1 MSITTADPIAV
12 PRPEAARLVGL
23 SDKELK
29 RAIDQGELEAHWR
42 GRKCLVDYAD
52 LHAWYKALPPQSPA
66 A

>member
-1 MSITTADPIAV
+1 MSTSTADPIAL
-12 PRPEAARLVGL
+12 PRPEAAQRVGL

-29 RAIDQGELEAHWR
+29 RAIDDGELEAHWR

-52 LHAWYKALPPQSPA
+52 LQAWYKALPSQSPA

>member
-1 MSITTADPIAV
+1 MSASTADPIALS
-12 PRPEAARLVGL
+12 RPKAAALVDL

-29 RAIDQGELEAHWR
+29 RAIDDGELEAHWR

-52 LHAWYKALPPQSPA
+52 LQAWFKALPPHPPA